1 MIGFNPERVIDF
13 TGMRRDCPGSG
24 PRSLKLSSPPAAPAE
39 HRGQLLSVVVP
50 CFDEEAVVRETH
62 RRLTAV
68 LGEAPDLDFELVY
81 VDDGSRDT
89 TLDVLRALQ
98 ADDARVRVIALSRNF
113 GHQIAVSAGLAES
126 NGDAV
131 AVIDADLQDPPEVL
145 LQMLQRWRDG
155 VDVAY
160 GVRSAR
166 EGETVFK
173 RWTASAFYRLLSRL
187 ADVSIPLDAG
197 DFRLMDRKVVDAFLA
212 MPERDRFVRGM
223 VAWTGFRQ
231 EPVRYRRAAR
241 AAGETKYP
249 LRKMLRLAADSVFSF
264 SLLPLRLAVWLGVFA
279 AALALL
285 GVAYG
290 FAVRLITNTWVP
302 GWAALFVTILFLGGV
317 QLMLIG
323 VLGEYV
329 GRIYGEVKRRPLYF
343 VKERLGFPSA
353 TARSSPPRG
362 TESERR

>member
-1 MIGFNPERVIDF
+1 MEERVAGCP
-13 TGMRRDCPGSG
+13 TGRCGV
-24 PRSLKLSSPPAAPAE
+24 
-39 HRGQLLSVVVP
+39 LSVVVP
-50 CFDEEAVVRETH
+50 CFDEEAVIRKTH
-62 RRLTAV
+62 HRLTVV
-68 LGEAPDLDFELVY
+68 LGEVSNLNFELVY
-81 VDDGSRDT
+81 VDDGSSDA
-89 TLDVLRALQ
+89 TLASLREIQ
-98 ADDARVRVIALSRNF
+98 GSDSRVRVLALSRNF
-113 GHQIAVSAGLAES
+113 GHQIAVTAGLAEA

-145 LQMLQRWRDG
+145 LRMLARWREG

-173 RWTASAFYRLLSRL
+173 HWTARAFYRLLDRL
-187 ADVSIPLDAG
+187 ADISIPLDTG

-231 EPVRYRRAAR
+231 EPVHYTRATR

-264 SLLPLRLAVWLGVFA
+264 SLVPLRLAVWLGFLA

-285 GVAYG
+285 GVVYAFVIR
-290 FAVRLITNTWVP
+290 FATSEWVP
-302 GWAALFVTILFLGGV
+302 GWTALFIAVLFLGGA
-317 QLMLIG
+317 QLVLIG

-329 GRIYGEVKRRPLYF
+329 GRIYGEAKRRPLYV
-343 VKERLGFPSA
+343 VKERLGFPSPV
-353 TARSSPPRG
+353 ARSPASQG
-362 TESERR
+362 AESERRR